1 MTKIVK
7 VEGNIALKSVVKITI
22 KVAAKIEVKI
32 AEKCLTNVDVKIVTK
47 TTYLQSLDS
56 WSIQHYIIKNHL
68 SLKWTSKERNIY
80 SN

>member
-1 MTKIVK
+1 MKKIVK

-22 KVAAKIEVKI
+22 KVGAKIEVKI
-32 AEKCLTNVDVKIVTK
+32 AEKCLTNVDVKIVTN

-56 WSIQHYIIKNHL
+56 WIQHNIIKNHW
-68 SLKWTSKERNIY
+68 SLKWTSKERNIH

>member
-56 WSIQHYIIKNHL
+56 WIDTAHYYQK
-68 SLKWTSKERNIY
+68 SLEFKMDL
-80 SN
+80 

>member
-56 WSIQHYIIKNHL
+56 WIDIAQYYQK
-68 SLKWTSKERNIY
+68 SLEFKMDL
-80 SN
+80 